1 MPETPSDCPSQPPVF
16 AQPRLLERVSPR
28 AASIWGVSIVALT
41 FVEAIYRLGVR
52 AHTTLQTELDARDS
66 FLLALS
72 VALFAY
78 AEGYRALH
86 RRFVPHVIARAAE
99 LSASRPQSLRGWLV
113 APLYVLCLVQAG
125 RRSQL
130 RAWTSVVL
138 IVLAVL
144 LVRALPEP
152 WRGIIDAGVAAAL
165 SFGLASLVFA
175 TAAWL
180 RSDSPVRG
188 CP

>member
-1 MPETPSDCPSQPPVF
+1 MLEPPSADCPSQPPAFGLV
-16 AQPRLLERVSPR
+16 RVSPW
-28 AASIWGVSIVALT
+28 AAGVFGIFVVGVT

-52 AHTTLQTELDARDS
+52 AHTTLHGELDARETW
-66 FLLALS
+66 LLGAS

-86 RRFVPHVIARAAE
+86 GRFVPHVVARAAQ
-99 LSASRPQSLRGWLV
+99 LSAAPQSLRGWLI
-113 APLYVLCLVQAG
+113 APLYVLCLVQAH
-125 RRSQL
+125 RSSQR
-130 RAWTSVVL
+130 RAWLSVIL

-144 LVRALPEP
+144 IVRALPEP

-165 SFGLASLVFA
+165 SIGLASLVFA

-180 RSDSPVRG
+180 RGGKFSLG
-188 CP
+188 EQ